1 MLLSDILPNDCTLSG
16 AIDGFEVRGL
26 TADSRKVQPGFVF
39 AALKGVNVD
48 GTLYVDQAIKAGAI
62 AILCDKAG
70 AHYDVPTLITN
81 NARLGLAEMA
91 ARFYPAQPET
101 IAAVTGTAGKTS
113 VAAFLRQIWL
123 KAGKVAASIGT
134 VGVVSPVET
143 VYGSLTTPDPI
154 QLHETL
160 DRLARA
166 GVTHLALEAS
176 SHGLDQSRL
185 DQVQVSIGAFT
196 NLGRDHMDYHE
207 TIEEYFH
214 AKMGLFDRLLP
225 KGAPMVVDTDSPYG
239 EEALAHGLAA
249 GCTEL
254 TTGSKGNSIRLISM
268 TREGFGQ
275 RLKLD
280 FGDGA
285 VDVFL
290 PLVGLFQVSNALIAA
305 TQAFATGVSVE
316 VICSALEELKG
327 EAGRLEYIGTNA
339 AGALVFIDYAHKVEA
354 LENVLEA
361 LRPYA
366 DHHLTVVFGAGGDRD
381 MGKRPL
387 MGAAALKGADRV
399 IVTDDNPRSE
409 DPASIRAAVLAKVP
423 DGIEI
428 SDREKAI
435 FYAVENAAS
444 GDVVVIAGKGH
455 ETGQIVGD
463 QVLPFSDHEV
473 VARALGLDTGNA
485 S

>member
-1 MLLSDILPNDCTLSG
+1 MLLSDILPKDAEIVGN
-16 AIDGFEVRGL
+16 IDGCEVHGL
-26 TADSRKVQPGFVF
+26 TADSRAVKPGFVF
-39 AALKGVNVD
+39 AALKGVNSD
-48 GTLYVDQAIKAGAI
+48 GALFAEQAIKAGAV
-62 AILCDKAG
+62 AILCDKEDARY
-70 AHYDVPTLITN
+70 HVPTLITR

-91 ARFYPAQPET
+91 AQFYPAQPAT

-143 VYGSLTTPDPI
+143 VYGSLTTPDPV
-154 QLHETL
+154 QLHETI

-176 SHGLDQSRL
+176 SHGLDQYRL
-185 DQVQVSIGAFT
+185 DGVQVSIGAFT

-207 TIEEYFH
+207 TIEDYFN
-214 AKMGLFDRLLP
+214 AKMALFNRLLP
-225 KGAPMVVDTDSPYG
+225 KGAPIVVDTDSPYG

-249 GCTEL
+249 GCSAL

-280 FGDGA
+280 FGEGA

-290 PLVGLFQVSNALIAA
+290 PLVGLFQVSNALVAA
-305 TQAFATGVSVE
+305 TQAFATDVSAE
-316 VICSALEELKG
+316 TICSALEELKG
-327 EAGRLEYIGTNA
+327 EAGRLEYMGTNS

-387 MGAAALKGADRV
+387 MGTAASKGADRV

-423 DGIEI
+423 DGMEI
-428 SDREKAI
+428 GDREKAI
-435 FYAVENAAS
+435 FHAIENAVS

-463 QVLPFSDHEV
+463 KVLPFSDHEV
-473 VARALGLDTGNA
+473 VARALSADKG
-485 S
+485 

>member
-1 MLLSDILPNDCTLSG
+1 MLLSDILPKDAVIVGN
-16 AIDGFEVRGL
+16 IDGCEVRGL
-26 TADSRKVQPGFVF
+26 TADSRAVKPGFVF
-39 AALKGVNVD
+39 AALKGVNSD
-48 GTLYVDQAIKAGAI
+48 GALFADKAIAAGAV
-62 AILCDKAG
+62 AILCDDAG

-81 NARLGLAEMA
+81 NARLDLAEMA
-91 ARFYPAQPET
+91 AQFYPAQPAT

-123 KAGKVAASIGT
+123 KANKVAASIGT

-143 VYGSLTTPDPI
+143 VYGSLTTPDPV
-154 QLHETL
+154 QLHETI

-176 SHGLDQSRL
+176 SHGLDQYRL
-185 DQVQVSIGAFT
+185 DGVQVSIGAFT

-207 TIEEYFH
+207 TIEDYFN
-214 AKMGLFDRLLP
+214 AKMALFDRLLP
-225 KGAPMVVDTDSPYG
+225 KKAPMVVDTDSPYS

-249 GCTEL
+249 GCTAL
-254 TTGSKGNSIRLISM
+254 TTGSKGNSIRVISL

-285 VDVFL
+285 GEVFL
-290 PLVGLFQVSNALIAA
+290 PLVGLFQVSNALVAA
-305 TQAFATGVSVE
+305 TIAFATGVSVE
-316 VICSALEELKG
+316 LICSALEELKG

-354 LENVLEA
+354 LDNVLDA

-366 DHHLTVVFGAGGDRD
+366 DKHLTVVFGAGGERD
-381 MGKRPL
+381 VGKRPL
-387 MGAAALKGADRV
+387 MGAVASQKADTV
-399 IVTDDNPRSE
+399 IITDDNPRSE
-409 DPASIRAAVLAKVP
+409 DPAQIRAAIMAEVP
-423 DGIEI
+423 NGIEMA
-428 SDREKAI
+428 DREKAI
-435 FYAVENAAS
+435 FYAVEKATT

-463 QVLPFSDHEV
+463 TVLPFSDHEV
-473 VARALGLDTGNA
+473 VGRALGLETGNT